1 MQTGL
6 LSRFLALIL
15 GTLVLAGCAASPKG
29 VLPTGAAAYEVIPA
43 ADLSRPE
50 PLYRMGAG
58 DKISVSVFQE
68 PDLSVESAVIDEA
81 GNIQL
86 PLIGQVTAKGLT
98 ATELSQ
104 TIASRLGERYLRD
117 PKVVVGVSERF
128 QQVVAVEGQVN
139 EPGVYPIDRTFTL
152 LSALARAKS
161 TTKTAKLDEVVVFRT
176 VNGQRMGAVFN
187 LGDIRAGKAPDP
199 QILGGDVV
207 VVGFSEVKGAF
218 RDFLLSAPLFN
229 LFTLF

>member
-1 MQTGL
+1 ML
-6 LSRFLALIL
+6 NRCAILMAACLA
-15 GTLVLAGCAASPKG
+15 LAGCATSPKG
-29 VLPTGAAAYEVIPA
+29 VLPTGAQAYDVIPA
-43 ADLSRPE
+43 ADLSKPE
-50 PLYRMGAG
+50 PLYRIGAG

-81 GNIQL
+81 GNVQL
-86 PLIGQVTAKGLT
+86 PLIGQVAAKGLT
-98 ATELSQ
+98 ATELSDA
-104 TIASRLGERYLRD
+104 IAGRLGARYLRN

-139 EPGVYPIDRTFTL
+139 EPGVYSIDRTYTL

-161 TTKTAKLDEVVVFRT
+161 PTKTAKLDEVVVFRT

-187 LGDIRAGKAPDP
+187 LGDIRAGKAADP

-218 RDFLLSAPLFN
+218 RDFLLAAPLFN